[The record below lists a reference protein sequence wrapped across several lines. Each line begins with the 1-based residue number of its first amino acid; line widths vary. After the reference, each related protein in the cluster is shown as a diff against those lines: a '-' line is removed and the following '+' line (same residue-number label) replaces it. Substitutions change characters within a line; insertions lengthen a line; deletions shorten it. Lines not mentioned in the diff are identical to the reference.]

1 MLAHFLIQHANM
13 PPPLWTDPQVKEGD
27 RVIYFKYAGDAM
39 ETPSGDRYTVLHE
52 QDILAKL

>member
-1 MLAHFLIQHANM
+1 M